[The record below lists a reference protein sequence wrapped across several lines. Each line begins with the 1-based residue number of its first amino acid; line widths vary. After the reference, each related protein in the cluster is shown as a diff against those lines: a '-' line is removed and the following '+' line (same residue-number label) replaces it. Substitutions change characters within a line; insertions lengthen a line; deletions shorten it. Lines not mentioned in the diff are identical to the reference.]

1 MCMNRITG
9 TEFQLMRDFIEEQC
23 GICLYE
29 EKAYLLESRL
39 ANFIKQY
46 KCRDFSDFYRIVK
59 SGIDKDLK
67 NKFIDSITT
76 NETLWFRD
84 TYPYAILEDKI
95 MPVFNQAVK
104 EGKKDKIRIW
114 SAACS
119 TGQEPY
125 SLAITIHNYCIGQ
138 NIIPKDMIQI
148 VATDIS
154 DNALAKA
161 KAGQYDSMAMS
172 RGVTPEQLNRYFTKN
187 SELSY
192 TVNKDIRDMVRFQKF
207 NLQDNPVILETHF
220 DLVFMRYVAIYFSD
234 AFKKNLYAKLSR
246 LLSPKGFL
254 VIGSV
259 ESLRGL
265 SEDFNMLSHASGLYY
280 QCKR

>member
-1 MCMNRITG
+1 
-9 TEFQLMRDFIEEQC
+9 MRDFIEEQC

-46 KCRDFSDFYRIVK
+46 KCRDFSDFYCIVK
-59 SGIDKDLK
+59 GWAIKDLK
-67 NKFIDSITT
+67 SKLIDSITT

-84 TYPYAILEDKI
+84 TYPYAILEEKI
-95 MPVFNQAVK
+95 MPSFAQAVK
-104 EGKKDKIRIW
+104 EGKKNKIRIW

-125 SLAITIHNYCIGQ
+125 SLAITLHNYCIGQ
-138 NIIPKDMIQI
+138 NVISKDMVQI
-148 VATDIS
+148 TATDIS

-172 RGVTPEQLNRYFTKN
+172 RGVTKDHLNKYFTK
-187 SELSY
+187 SSPTSY
-192 TVNKDIRDMVRFQKF
+192 AVNKNIKDMVKFQKF
-207 NLQDNPVILETHF
+207 NLQDNPVVLEPNF
-220 DLVFMRYVAIYFSD
+220 DVVFLRYVGIYFSD
-234 AFKKNLYAKLSR
+234 AFKKDLYSKLAR

-259 ESLRGL
+259 ESLHGL
-265 SEDFNMLSHASGLYY
+265 SEDFNTFSHAGGTYY
-280 QCKR
+280 QSKR

>member
-1 MCMNRITG
+1 
-9 TEFQLMRDFIEEQC
+9 MRDFIEEQC
-23 GICLYE
+23 GICLNK

-39 ANFIKQY
+39 AHFIEQY
-46 KCRDFSDFYRIVK
+46 KCKDFSEFYYIVK
-59 SGIDKDLK
+59 GGAIKDLK
-67 NKFIDSITT
+67 DKLIDAMTT

-84 TYPYAILEDKI
+84 THPYVILKEKI
-95 MPVFNQAVK
+95 LPSFAQAVK

-114 SAACS
+114 SAASS

-138 NIIPKDMIQI
+138 NIISKDMVQI
-148 VATDIS
+148 IATDIS
-154 DNALAKA
+154 DTALAKA
-161 KAGQYDSMAMS
+161 MAGQYDSMAMS

-187 SELSY
+187 SQLSY
-192 TVNKDIRDMVRFQKF
+192 TVNKDIRDMVKFQKF
-207 NLQDNPVILETHF
+207 NLQDNPVILEPHF

-234 AFKKNLYAKLSR
+234 AFKKNLYTKLSR